1 VRAAARTIALIVAGV
16 LGLTLVVSA
25 LAGALLGVELG
36 RAVSTGLYVVGCFF
50 VVLGF
55 FAGVRGPVRPRG
67 TDEDGHGGGLI
78 FGVGLSVR
86 GARAA
91 TGEERADARV
101 TTWLFIGLGMAL
113 IVTGILVDGRV
124 GLVNGA
130 A

>member
-55 FAGVRGPVRPRG
+55 FAGVRGPVRPRAG
-67 TDEDGHGGGLI
+67 TAVASSSASG
-78 FGVGLSVR
+78 SPS
-86 GARAA
+86 
-91 TGEERADARV
+91 EER
-101 TTWLFIGLGMAL
+101 
-113 IVTGILVDGRV
+113 GRQPV
-124 GLVNGA
+124 RSVPMPA
-130 A
+130 